1 MQMNVCFTHGHR
13 GAPAV
18 STVLISHWRV
28 CVFWGWR
35 VWPGKR
41 DKRYLFLRQDFRKK
55 FSPLNAS
62 YVTHKQWQ
70 GTSDW
75 ILSVQYS
82 RPADFLQGRLIV
94 DPGVL
99 KTLHAYTNAMVCA
112 HPHTHACCAC
122 TDPHIQVVYALTH
135 TCMMCMHWHTHTY
148 MLCTHGHTRACCGM
162 HLPTHKHI
170 HKISK
175 PDVIIFFKVRCT
187 SRPLASNH
195 HWRKLRNS
203 AEAKMPSKQG
213 VG

>member
-1 MQMNVCFTHGHR
+1 MNVCFTHGHR

-18 STVLISHWRV
+18 YTLLISHDSWRV

-35 VWPGKR
+35 VWPEKG
-41 DKRYLFLRQDFRKK
+41 DKRYLFFRQDFREK

-82 RPADFLQGRLIV
+82 RPADFLQPFLT
-94 DPGVL
+94 PECW
-99 KTLHAYTNAMVCA
+99 KHST
-112 HPHTHACCAC
+112 HTHMPWCAL
-122 TDPHIQVVYALTH
+122 TPTHLHDVYALTH
-135 TCMMCMHWHTHTY
+135 TCKLCMYWDTQCMLCMYMPDVYAMTHTH

-162 HLPTHKHI
+162 CLPTHKHI

-175 PDVIIFFKVRCT
+175 PDVIIF
-187 SRPLASNH
+187 
-195 HWRKLRNS
+195 
-203 AEAKMPSKQG
+203 
-213 VG
+213 